1 MSETTTIEW
10 SDSTWNPIRGQNAR
24 HTCARI
30 SPGCDNCYAATMT
43 RRGLMGTAPIDYGVG
58 EKPNDPARLDEAA
71 LMLPHRWKKPRKV
84 FVCSM
89 TDLFGAWV
97 PADWIARIISVMAQT
112 PRHTYQVLTKRPSRA
127 RDMLSTLAHNVEVA
141 HLPKF
146 WPLPNVWVGV
156 SIESDNYVW
165 RANVLRQ
172 TPAAVR
178 WISAEPLLGPLDT
191 LNLAGIDWVVT
202 GGESGPGAR
211 PLHPEWV
218 QDIRDRCLE
227 NGTAYFHKQWGEFCH
242 PAQMPEDTKG
252 SGSFLDDLVRVGR
265 KNAGRLLDGR
275 IWSQFPGAT
284 P

>member
-1 MSETTTIEW
+1 VPFEW
-10 SDSTWNPIRGQNAR
+10 FHAM
-24 HTCARI
+24 
-30 SPGCDNCYAATMT
+30 MT
-43 RRGLMGTAPIDYGVG
+43 
-58 EKPNDPARLDEAA
+58 
-71 LMLPHRWKKPRKV
+71 
-84 FVCSM
+84 
-89 TDLFGAWV
+89 
-97 PADWIARIISVMAQT
+97 VMAET
-112 PRHTYQVLTKRPSRA
+112 PRHTYQILTKRPTKLKEMIDRFQA
-127 RDMLSTLAHNVEVA
+127 DA
-141 HLPKF
+141 PGF
-146 WPLPNVWVGV
+146 GPFPLPNVWVGV